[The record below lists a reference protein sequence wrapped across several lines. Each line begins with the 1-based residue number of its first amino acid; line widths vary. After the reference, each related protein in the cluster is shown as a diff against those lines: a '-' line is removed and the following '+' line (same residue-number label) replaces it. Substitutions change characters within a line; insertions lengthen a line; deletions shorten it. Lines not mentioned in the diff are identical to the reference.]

1 MLRQKQGERRQD
13 MIEISLI
20 FGLAIYGIV
29 WFLTLFIV
37 LPFGVVAQNEAD
49 NDAVPGS
56 AESAPTNPMIGRK
69 LLITTALASLLYGLV
84 YWLLTSGIMATIDL
98 PFFPEINDGRG

>member
-1 MLRQKQGERRQD
+1 M
-13 MIEISLI
+13 I

-56 AESAPTNPMIGRK
+56 AESAPTNPMIRRTEIADNDSFGK
-69 LLITTALASLLYGLV
+69 PIIWAGILT
-84 YWLLTSGIMATIDL
+84 LTSGIMAAIDL
-98 PFFPEINDGRG
+98 PFFSGNK